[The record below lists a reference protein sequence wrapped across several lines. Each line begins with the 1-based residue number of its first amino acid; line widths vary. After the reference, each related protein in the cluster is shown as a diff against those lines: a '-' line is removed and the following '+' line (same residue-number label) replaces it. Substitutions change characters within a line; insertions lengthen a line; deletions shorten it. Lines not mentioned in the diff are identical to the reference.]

1 VSGEITRRD
10 VIKLGAAATLT
21 TLGLPDALAAA
32 AAAPAFFTPQEF
44 ALVDELSEMIIPTD
58 DHSPGAK
65 AAKAAAY
72 IDARLAEA
80 WQAKEKEIWRSG
92 LKLVDA
98 LCQEMNGKPFLQS
111 SADERTAVLTRMAR
125 NEHHAET
132 PAETFFAELKE
143 RVVHAYYTSEIG
155 IKQELEYKG
164 NTYLNEFVGADVS
177 AAAGSAAAG
186 SATLSGSREIVTA
199 LNAPVGLQLWSLREY
214 LPKDLPGTLAKVREL
229 GFREVEGAGL
239 WGQTAARLRAAL
251 DAAELRCRSAHMGFE
266 RLRDDPSGAFAEV
279 KTLGAEWIVCPWIPH
294 DKSFTR
300 DDALKA
306 AAAFNTFATRAAAA
320 GLRFAYHCHG
330 YEFVPSSEGTL
341 FDTLAGASRPED
353 VLFQIDV
360 FHALFGGADPAQ
372 LIAKHANRV
381 VSLHLKDLKKEFPIT
396 RGAAIAPA
404 EADVPVGSGQVDT
417 AAVLRA
423 AMKARVSLY
432 YVEDESADP
441 WTHIPASLSYL
452 ENFKG

>member
-1 VSGEITRRD
+1 VSGDITRRD

-21 TLGLPDALAAA
+21 SLGIPDALAAA
-32 AAAPAFFTPQEF
+32 ATAPAFFTAQEF

-65 AAKAAAY
+65 TAKAAAY
-72 IDARLAEA
+72 IDATLAEA
-80 WQAKEKEIWRSG
+80 WEAKEKEIWRSG

-111 SADERTAVLTRMAR
+111 SADERAAVLTRMAR
-125 NEHHAET
+125 NERHPET
-132 PAETFFAELKE
+132 PAETFFGELKE

-177 AAAGSAAAG
+177 ATATA
-186 SATLSGSREIVTA
+186 SATLSGAREIRTA
-199 LNAPVGLQLWSLREY
+199 LNGPVGLQLWSLREY
-214 LPKDLPGTLAKVREL
+214 LPRDLSGTLAKVREL

-251 DAAELRCRSAHMGFE
+251 DAADLRCRSAHMGFE
-266 RLRDDPSGAFAEV
+266 RLRDDPSAAFAEV
-279 KTLGAEWIVCPWIPH
+279 KALGAEWIVCPWIPH

-306 AAAFNTFATRAAAA
+306 ADAFNTFATRAAAA

-341 FDTLAGASRPED
+341 FDTLAGASSPQG

-372 LIAKHANRV
+372 LIAAHANRV

-423 AMKARVSLY
+423 AMNARVSLY
-432 YVEDESADP
+432 YVEDESSDP
-441 WTHIPASLSYL
+441 WTHIPTSVAYL
-452 ENFKG
+452 QDFKP